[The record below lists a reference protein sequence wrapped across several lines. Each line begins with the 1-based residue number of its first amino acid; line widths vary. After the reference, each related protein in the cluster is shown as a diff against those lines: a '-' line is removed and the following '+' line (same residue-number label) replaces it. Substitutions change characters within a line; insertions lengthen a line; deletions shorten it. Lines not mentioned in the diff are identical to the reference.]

1 MLTKSLTKVML
12 KILIHIQIIIEYIY
26 TYIYH
31 NPIFIYDNIY
41 LVKKKTNF
49 SYSLNVLA
57 DDLLS
62 IVYYNMINN
71 T

>member
-1 MLTKSLTKVML
+1 ML
-12 KILIHIQIIIEYIY
+12 KIIIHIQIIIEYIY
-26 TYIYH
+26 IYIYIYH

-41 LVKKKTNF
+41 LVNF

-62 IVYYNMINN
+62 IMYYNMINN

>member
-1 MLTKSLTKVML
+1 ML

-41 LVKKKTNF
+41 LVKKKKKI

-71 T
+71 I

>member
-12 KILIHIQIIIEYIY
+12 KILIHIQIIIEFIY

-41 LVKKKTNF
+41 LVKKKKNF